1 LSGTSGFLKK
11 TAADTWALDTTV
23 YLTGNQSISV
33 TGDATGSGSTAI
45 SLTLANSGVTAGT
58 YNDSAAQVRP
68 FTVDAKGRVTGVG
81 AAVDIAVAQSAVTN
95 LVSDLAAKAPL
106 ASPALTGTPTVPTAA
121 TATNTTQAAS
131 TVSAIDMST
140 ATAGTLAVARGGTG
154 TTTSTGS
161 GSNVLATSPSMT
173 GVTISSGG
181 LAVQGGGI
189 TLSAGNVLNAPV
201 VIEQKAASYTFVAGD
216 AGKFIEM
223 NSGSALTFT
232 VPADGTVNFAVGT
245 QIHLLRVGAGGV
257 NVAAAS
263 GVTINATPGLNL
275 RAQWSGATLTKRA
288 ANVWVLTG
296 DLS

>member
-1 LSGTSGFLKK
+1 
-11 TAADTWALDTTV
+11 
-23 YLTGNQSISV
+23 
-33 TGDATGSGSTAI
+33 
-45 SLTLANSGVTAGT
+45 
-58 YNDSAAQVRP
+58 
-68 FTVDAKGRVTGVG
+68 
-81 AAVDIAVAQSAVTN
+81 
-95 LVSDLAAKAPL
+95 
-106 ASPALTGTPTVPTAA
+106 
-121 TATNTTQAAS
+121 
-131 TVSAIDMST
+131 
-140 ATAGTLAVARGGTG
+140 
-154 TTTSTGS
+154 
-161 GSNVLATSPSMT
+161 MT

-201 VIEQKAASYTFVAGD
+201 VIEQKAASYQFVAAD